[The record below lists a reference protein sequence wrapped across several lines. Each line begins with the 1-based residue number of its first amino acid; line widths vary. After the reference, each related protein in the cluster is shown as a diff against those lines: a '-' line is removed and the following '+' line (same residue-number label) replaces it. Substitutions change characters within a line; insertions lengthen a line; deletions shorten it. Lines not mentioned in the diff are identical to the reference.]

1 MMFRKILIFKI
12 LLLQLF
18 ILSIFQVKK
27 SNAFIPYYNLPSKK
41 FLDLNSSKIGKN
53 AYQLLY
59 FGQLKE
65 GLALAKLAIS
75 LNPENVNLWAL
86 LAEAQI
92 NNKLFDDALLS
103 IKKGKLINPLVS
115 ELYFAE
121 GAIYLN
127 QNQKQK
133 AKKSLKQGLKIQPKN
148 TNALFQYGNIFLMEK
163 NYEKALSKYN
173 KIIETKANFWQAINN
188 KGLIYFEQDKIL
200 LAINN
205 FTKAIEIKKNA
216 ESMLALG
223 VSLKNTN
230 KKKSILL
237 VKEALQKNPNYV
249 SSNFREEQLWG
260 EKLQKATE
268 ELFKIKELKEDISI
282 ANLYKN

>member
-1 MMFRKILIFKI
+1 MFKKLLILKILYLQFFGLNIFY
-12 LLLQLF
+12 
-18 ILSIFQVKK
+18 VKK
-27 SNAFIPYYNLPSKK
+27 LNAFIPYYSLPSKQ
-41 FLDLNSSKIGKN
+41 FLNKNGSELGKG

-59 FGQLKE
+59 FGQIKE

-75 LNPENVNLWAL
+75 LNPKDVNLWAL

-92 NNKLFDDALLS
+92 NNKLFDEALLS
-103 IKKGKLINPLVS
+103 IKKGKLIDPQVS

-121 GAIYLN
+121 GSIYIS
-127 QNQKQK
+127 QNKKQK
-133 AKKSLKQGLKIQPKN
+133 AKESLKQGLEIQPKN

-163 NYEKALSKYN
+163 NYEKALLKYN
-173 KIIETKANFWQAINN
+173 KIIEIKANFWQAINN
-188 KGLIYFEQDKIL
+188 KGLVYFEQDDIL

-205 FTKAIEIKKNA
+205 FKEAIKIEKNA

-223 VSLKNTN
+223 VSLKKTN
-230 KKKSILL
+230 INEAISL
-237 VKEALQKNPNYV
+237 VKEALLKNPNYV
-249 SSNFREEQLWG
+249 SFEFREQQLWG

-268 ELFKIKELKEDISI
+268 ELFKLEELKQDISI

>member
-1 MMFRKILIFKI
+1 MFKKFLIFKI
-12 LLLQLF
+12 LFLHLIGF
-18 ILSIFQVKK
+18 SFFQVKK
-27 SNAFIPYYNLPSKK
+27 IDAFIPHYYLPSKK
-41 FLDLNSSKIGKN
+41 FLNQHGTEIGKN

-59 FGQLKE
+59 FRQYKE

-75 LNPENVNLWAL
+75 LNSEDVNLWAL

-92 NNKLFDDALLS
+92 NNKLFDDALMS
-103 IKKGKLINPLVS
+103 IKKGKLINPLVG

-121 GAIYLN
+121 GSIYIN
-127 QNQKQK
+127 QNRIQK
-133 AKKSLKQGLKIQPKN
+133 AKKSIKEGLEIQPKN

-173 KIIETKANFWQAINN
+173 KIIQIKANFWQAINN
-188 KGLIYFEQDKIL
+188 KGLIYFEQDKTL

-205 FTKAIEIKKNA
+205 FRKAIEIEKNA

-223 VSLKNTN
+223 ISLKNTN
-230 KKKSILL
+230 REKSILL

-249 SSNFREEQLWG
+249 SFKFREEQLWG

-268 ELFKIKELKEDISI
+268 ELFKIKELQKDISI

>member
-1 MMFRKILIFKI
+1 MFKKLLIFKI
-12 LLLQLF
+12 IFIQL
-18 ILSIFQVKK
+18 IGLSIFQVKK
-27 SNAFIPYYNLPSKK
+27 ISAFIPYYYLPSRK
-41 FLDLNSSKIGKN
+41 FLELKGSEIGKN

-75 LNPENVNLWAL
+75 LNPEDVNLWAL

-103 IKKGKLINPLVS
+103 IEKGKLINPLIS

-121 GAIYLN
+121 GSIYIS
-127 QNQKQK
+127 QNKKQR
-133 AKKSLKQGLKIQPKN
+133 AKKSLEQGLQIAPKN

-163 NYEKALSKYN
+163 NYKKALSKYN
-173 KIIETKANFWQAINN
+173 KIIEIKANFWQAINN
-188 KGLIYFEQDKIL
+188 KGLIYFEQDAIL

-223 VSLKNTN
+223 VSLKNTD

-237 VKEALQKNPNYV
+237 VREALQKNPNYA
-249 SSNFREEQLWG
+249 SFEFREEQLWG
-260 EKLQKATE
+260 EKLQRATE
-268 ELFKIKELKEDISI
+268 ELFKLEELKKDISI

>member
-1 MMFRKILIFKI
+1 MFKKLLILKLI
-12 LLLQLF
+12 LF
-18 ILSIFQVKK
+18 PVIGLSFVQVKK
-27 SNAFIPYYNLPSKK
+27 SNAFIPFYNLPSEK
-41 FLDLNSSKIGKN
+41 FLKLNGSEIGKN

-75 LNPENVNLWAL
+75 LNPDDVNLWAL

-103 IKKGKLINPLVS
+103 IQKGKLINPLVS

-121 GAIYLN
+121 GSIYLN
-127 QNQKQK
+127 QNKKQK
-133 AKKSLKQGLKIQPKN
+133 AKKALKQGLEIKPKN
-148 TNALFQYGNIFLMEK
+148 TTALFQYGNIFLMEK
-163 NYEKALSKYN
+163 NYKKALSKYN
-173 KIIETKANFWQAINN
+173 KIIEIKANFWQAINN
-188 KGLIYFEQDKIL
+188 KGLIYFEEDEIL

-205 FTKAIEIKKNA
+205 FTKAIEIKKNP

-223 VSLKNTN
+223 VSLKDTN

-237 VKEALQKNPNYV
+237 VKEALLKDPNYV
-249 SSNFREEQLWG
+249 SLEFRKEQLWG

-268 ELFKIKELKEDISI
+268 ELFKIEELREDISI

>member
-1 MMFRKILIFKI
+1 MFKNFLIFKI
-12 LLLQLF
+12 IFLQII

-27 SNAFIPYYNLPSKK
+27 SYSFIPYYNLPSKK
-41 FLDLNSSKIGKN
+41 FLNQSGSEIGKN

-59 FGQLKE
+59 FGQLKQ

-75 LNPENVNLWAL
+75 LNPEDVNLWSL

-92 NNKLFDDALLS
+92 SNKLFDDALLS
-103 IKKGKLINPLVS
+103 IEKGRLINPLVS

-121 GAIYLN
+121 GSIYIS
-127 QNQKQK
+127 QNKKHK
-133 AKKSLKQGLKIQPKN
+133 AKKSLQQGLAIQPKN

-163 NYEKALSKYN
+163 NYKKALSKYN
-173 KIIETKANFWQAINN
+173 KIIEIKANFWQAINN
-188 KGLIYFEQDKIL
+188 KGLIYFEQDKIP

-205 FTKAIEIKKNA
+205 FSKAIEIKKNA

-223 VSLKNTN
+223 VSLKNIN
-230 KKKSILL
+230 KEKSILL
-237 VKEALQKNPNYV
+237 AKEALQKNPKYV
-249 SSNFREEQLWG
+249 SFKYREDQLWG
-260 EKLQKATE
+260 DKLQKATE
-268 ELFKIKELKEDISI
+268 ELFKIKELKKDISI

>member
-1 MMFRKILIFKI
+1 MFKNFLIFKI
-12 LLLQLF
+12 IFLQF
-18 ILSIFQVKK
+18 IGLSIFQVKK
-27 SNAFIPYYNLPSKK
+27 SKAFIPYYYLPSEN
-41 FLDLNSSKIGKN
+41 FLKLKGSEIGRN

-75 LNPENVNLWAL
+75 LNPKDVNLWAL

-103 IKKGKLINPLVS
+103 IEQGKAINPLVS

-121 GAIYLN
+121 GAIYLS
-127 QNQKQK
+127 QNKKQK
-133 AKKSLKQGLKIQPKN
+133 AKKSLEQGLEIQPNN

-163 NYEKALSKYN
+163 NYKKALTKYN
-173 KIIETKANFWQAINN
+173 KIIAIKRDFWQAINN
-188 KGLIYFEQDKIL
+188 KGLIYFEQDDIL
-200 LAINN
+200 SAIDN
-205 FTKAIEIKKNA
+205 FTKAIEIKSNA
-216 ESMLALG
+216 ESILALA
-223 VSLKNTN
+223 VSLKDRNQ
-230 KKKSILL
+230 KRSIVL

-249 SSNFREEQLWG
+249 SFKFREEQLWG

-268 ELFKIKELKEDISI
+268 ELFKIEELKKDISI

>member
-1 MMFRKILIFKI
+1 MIKKLLIFKI
-12 LLLQLF
+12 IF
-18 ILSIFQVKK
+18 IQFIGLSIFQVKK
-27 SNAFIPYYNLPSKK
+27 SNAFIPHYYLPSKK
-41 FLDLNSSKIGKN
+41 FLNLNGSEIGKN

-59 FGQLKE
+59 FGQIKE

-75 LNPENVNLWAL
+75 LNPEDVNLWAL

-121 GAIYLN
+121 GSIYII
-127 QNQKQK
+127 QNKNKK
-133 AKKSLKQGLKIQPKN
+133 AKKSLKLGLEIQPKN
-148 TNALFQYGNIFLMEK
+148 TTALFQYGNLFLMEK
-163 NYEKALSKYN
+163 NYKKALSKYN
-173 KIIETKANFWQAINN
+173 KIIEIKANFWQAINN
-188 KGLIYFEQDKIL
+188 KGLIYFEQEEIL

-205 FTKAIEIKKNA
+205 FKKAIEIERNA
-216 ESMLALG
+216 ESLLALG
-223 VSLKNTN
+223 VTLKNTN

-249 SSNFREEQLWG
+249 SFKFREEQLWG

-268 ELFKIKELKEDISI
+268 ELFKIEELKNDISI
-282 ANLYKN
+282 ANLYNN

>member
-1 MMFRKILIFKI
+1 MFKKFLLYKIIFFQLIGVN
-12 LLLQLF
+12 
-18 ILSIFQVKK
+18 IFQIKK
-27 SNAFIPYYNLPSKK
+27 LNAFIPYYNLPSEQ
-41 FLDLNSSKIGKN
+41 FLDLKGSEIGKN

-75 LNPENVNLWAL
+75 LNPTNVNLWAL

-103 IKKGKLINPLVS
+103 IKKGKLINPLFS

-121 GAIYLN
+121 GSIYVV
-127 QNQKQK
+127 QNKK
-133 AKKSLKQGLKIQPKN
+133 EEAKKSFTEGLEIQPKN
-148 TNALFQYGNIFLMEK
+148 TTALFQYGNIFLMEK
-163 NYEKALSKYN
+163 NYKKALMEYN
-173 KIIETKANFWQAINN
+173 KIIEINANFWQAINN
-188 KGLIYFEQDKIL
+188 KGLIYFEQDNIL
-200 LAINN
+200 LAISN
-205 FTKAIEIKKNA
+205 FTRAIEIEKNA

-230 KKKSILL
+230 KQRSILL

-249 SSNFREEQLWG
+249 SFKFREEQLWG
-260 EKLQKATE
+260 EKLQRATE
-268 ELFKIKELKEDISI
+268 ELFAIEELKKDISI

>member
-1 MMFRKILIFKI
+1 MFKKLLIFKI
-12 LLLQLF
+12 IFLQ
-18 ILSIFQVKK
+18 IIGLSIFQVKK
-27 SNAFIPYYNLPSKK
+27 TNAFIPYYYLPSKK
-41 FLDLNSSKIGKN
+41 FLKLKGSEIGKN

-59 FGQLKE
+59 FGQFKE

-75 LNPENVNLWAL
+75 INSEDVNLWAL

-92 NNKLFDDALLS
+92 RNTLFDDALSS
-103 IKKGKLINPLVS
+103 IKKGKLINPSIS
-115 ELYFAE
+115 ELYFVE
-121 GAIYLN
+121 GSIYLS
-127 QNQKQK
+127 QNKKQK
-133 AKKSLKQGLKIQPKN
+133 AKKSLKQGLKINSKN
-148 TNALFQYGNIFLMEK
+148 INALFQYGNIFLMEK

-173 KIIETKANFWQAINN
+173 KIIEIKANFWQAINN
-188 KGLIYFEQDKIL
+188 KGLIYFEQDAIL

-223 VSLKNTN
+223 VSLKNTD

-237 VKEALQKNPNYV
+237 VREALQKNPNYA
-249 SSNFREEQLWG
+249 SFEFREEQLWG
-260 EKLQKATE
+260 EKLQRATE
-268 ELFKIKELKEDISI
+268 ELFKLEELKKDISI

>member
-1 MMFRKILIFKI
+1 MFKNFLISKILFLQ
-12 LLLQLF
+12 LLLF
-18 ILSIFQVKK
+18 FIFQTEK

-41 FLDLNSSKIGKN
+41 YLNLNGSEIGKS

-59 FGQLKE
+59 FGQIKE

-75 LNPENVNLWAL
+75 LNPKDENLWVL

-92 NNKLFDDALLS
+92 NNKLFDEALLS
-103 IKKGKLINPLVS
+103 IEQGKLINPLIS

-121 GAIYLN
+121 GSIYIS
-127 QNQKQK
+127 QNKTEK
-133 AKKSLKQGLKIQPKN
+133 AKNSLKKGLEIQPKN
-148 TNALFQYGNIFLMEK
+148 TKALFQYGNIFLIEK
-163 NYEKALSKYN
+163 NYEKALEKYN
-173 KIIETKANFWQAINN
+173 KIIEIEANFWPAINN
-188 KGLIYFEQDKIL
+188 KGLIYFELNETL
-200 LAINN
+200 LAIDH
-205 FTKAIEIKKNA
+205 FRKAIEIERNA

-223 VSLKNTN
+223 VSLQNTN

-249 SSNFREEQLWG
+249 SLKYREEQLWG
-260 EKLQKATE
+260 VKLQKATE
-268 ELFKIKELKEDISI
+268 ELFKIEELKKDISN

>member
-1 MMFRKILIFKI
+1 MFKKLFIFKI
-12 LLLQLF
+12 IFLQL
-18 ILSIFQVKK
+18 IGLSIFQVKK
-27 SNAFIPYYNLPSKK
+27 TNAFIPYYYSPSKK
-41 FLDLNSSKIGKN
+41 FLKLKGSEIGKN

-59 FGQLKE
+59 FGQFKE

-75 LNPENVNLWAL
+75 INQEDVNLWAL

-92 NNKLFDDALLS
+92 SNKLYDDALLS
-103 IKKGKLINPLVS
+103 IEKGKLINPLFS

-121 GAIYLN
+121 GSIYII
-127 QNQKQK
+127 QNKKQN
-133 AKKSLKQGLKIQPKN
+133 AKKSFKQGLEIQPKN

-163 NYEKALSKYN
+163 NYKKALSKYN
-173 KIIETKANFWQAINN
+173 KIIEIKANFWQAINN
-188 KGLIYFEQDKIL
+188 KGLIYFEQDEIL

-223 VSLKNTN
+223 VSLKDTN

-237 VKEALQKNPNYV
+237 VKEALQKNPNYA
-249 SSNFREEQLWG
+249 SFEFREEQLWG
-260 EKLQKATE
+260 KKLQRATV
-268 ELFKIKELKEDISI
+268 ELFKLEELKNDISI

>member
-1 MMFRKILIFKI
+1 MFKKLLIFKI
-12 LLLQLF
+12 LFLQF
-18 ILSIFQVKK
+18 IGLNFFNAQKT
-27 SNAFIPYYNLPSKK
+27 NAFIPYYDLPSKK
-41 FLDLNSSKIGKN
+41 FLKKNGSEIGKS

-59 FGQLKE
+59 FGQFKE

-75 LNPENVNLWAL
+75 LNPIDVNLWVL
-86 LAEAQI
+86 LAEAQV
-92 NNKLFDDALLS
+92 NNKLFDDALVS
-103 IKKGKLINPLVS
+103 IEKGKLLNPLVS

-121 GAIYLN
+121 GAIYIN
-127 QNQKQK
+127 QNKKQK
-133 AKKSLKQGLKIQPKN
+133 AKRSLKQGLRIQPDN
-148 TNALFQYGNIFLMEK
+148 INALFQYGNIFLMEK

-173 KIIETKANFWQAINN
+173 KINEIKANFWQAINN
-188 KGLIYFEQDKIL
+188 KGLIYFERDEIL

-205 FTKAIEIKKNA
+205 FTQAIEIENNA

-223 VSLKNTN
+223 VSLKESN

-249 SSNFREEQLWG
+249 SFEFREEQLWG

-268 ELFKIKELKEDISI
+268 ELFKSKELKQDISI

>member
-1 MMFRKILIFKI
+1 MFKKLLIFKI
-12 LLLQLF
+12 LFLQLF
-18 ILSIFQVKK
+18 GLSIFEIKK

-41 FLDLNSSKIGKN
+41 FLNLNGTEIGKN

-59 FGQLKE
+59 FGQFKE

-92 NNKLFDDALLS
+92 HNKLFNDALKS
-103 IKKGKLINPLVS
+103 IEKGKLLNPLAS

-121 GAIYLN
+121 SSVYVS
-127 QNQKQK
+127 QNKNQK

-163 NYEKALSKYN
+163 NYKKALSKYN
-173 KIIETKANFWQAINN
+173 KIIEINANFWQAINN
-188 KGLIYFEQDKIL
+188 KGLIYFEQDAIL

-223 VSLKNTN
+223 VSLKDTD

-237 VKEALQKNPNYV
+237 VKEALQKNPNYA
-249 SSNFREEQLWG
+249 SFKFREEQLWG
-260 EKLQKATE
+260 EKLQRATE
-268 ELFKIKELKEDISI
+268 ELFKLEELKKDISI

>member
-1 MMFRKILIFKI
+1 MFKKLLIIKI
-12 LLLQLF
+12 LLFQL
-18 ILSIFQVKK
+18 IGLSIFQIKK
-27 SNAFIPYYNLPSKK
+27 SNAFIPYYNLPSKE
-41 FLDLNSSKIGKN
+41 FFNLNGSEIGKN

-75 LNPENVNLWAL
+75 LNPEDVNLWVL

-103 IKKGKLINPLVS
+103 IEKGKLINALVS
-115 ELYFAE
+115 ELYFVE
-121 GAIYLN
+121 GAIYIS
-127 QNQKQK
+127 QNEKEK
-133 AKKSLKQGLKIQPKN
+133 AKKSLKQGLEIQPKN
-148 TNALFQYGNIFLMEK
+148 ANALFQYGNICLMEK

-173 KIIETKANFWQAINN
+173 NIIEIKPNFWQAINN
-188 KGLIYFEQDKIL
+188 KGLIYFEKEEMV

-205 FTKAIEIKKNA
+205 FTQAIEIKKNA

-223 VSLKNTN
+223 VSLKNLN

-237 VKEALQKNPNYV
+237 VKEALQINPNYV
-249 SSNFREEQLWG
+249 SFKFREEQLWG

-268 ELFKIKELKEDISI
+268 ELFKIEELKKDVSI